1 MVPRYSYEISRVSHY
16 SGYCHVN
23 LDFPYRTF
31 TFFGLPSQIVLVS
44 SLNQLCSPLPHK
56 NYFLWFGL
64 FPFRSPLLWK
74 SSFLSFPVGT
84 KMFQFPTF
92 PFIHYFTYVW
102 IIRLLLLI
110 EFPHSDIHVLSII
123 CIYAWLFA
131 AYHVLHRLLMPR
143 HSPYALSSLTSFF
156 IFNLDFGYFPKTYFS
171 LLVSLF

>member
-31 TFFGLPSQIVLVS
+31 TFFGLPSQIILVS
-44 SLNQLCSPLPHK
+44 SLNQLCSPLPQR
-56 NYFLWFGL
+56 NCFLWFGL